1 MKKWLVSSA
10 DAEKVNRITSATD
23 LSPLLAEIM
32 VTRGYD
38 TTERLVE
45 FFNGTELSDPFLML
59 DMDKAV
65 EAITEAVESGERI
78 CIFGDYDCDGITSTA
93 VLYDYLLNMGA
104 DVTCMIPER
113 DDGYGLSLEAVEK
126 MHSDGVSL
134 IITVDNGISA
144 VEESKRIAELGMRL
158 VITDHHQP
166 SDTLPEAVAI
176 VDPHQSGC
184 LSTFKDLCG
193 AGVALKLCA
202 ALDGGSYDI
211 VCEQYLDL
219 VAIATV
225 ADVVPLVGENR
236 VIVSQGLRMIANTEN
251 VGLLTLMEKCGLDP
265 ENLTSSNI
273 AFGIAPRIN
282 AASRF
287 GSASTALEMLISEDD
302 SAESCVDELIS
313 LNSKRRSVECG
324 IMEEIFAKIDG
335 DPELR
340 HSRVLVVAGK
350 NWHRGIIGIIAS
362 RLVDIFHKPAV
373 VLSIDDDGIAAGS
386 ARSITGF
393 NVFKCFDHCRDLLI
407 KCGGHELA
415 GGLTVSEENIPALRE
430 MIEAYA
436 KDTCPVM
443 PKMTIT
449 ADKLLRGADLSYE
462 NALSL
467 KRIQPCGDKN
477 PEPIFA
483 LSGAVITAI
492 YPLKDGEHTKLLISY
507 DGANTQV
514 LMFRVK
520 TADFSFKVGD
530 RIDIMANM
538 QAEEYNGSKRVS
550 LMALDYRHH
559 GMKQD
564 RYFAARNVYEQ
575 FRRGEEVPKNL
586 LAKGIPTR
594 DEMISVYNRIKE
606 NGGTAVYD
614 DLYSVLQTPEMN
626 AFKLQ
631 VVIDAFCD
639 TGLLTYS
646 VSTGR
651 VTIVPPTKKVDITES
666 ETLIKLRSLIE

>member
-10 DAEKVNRITSATD
+10 DAEKVRKITAATD
-23 LSPLLAEIM
+23 LSPLLAEVM

-38 TTERLVE
+38 TTDRLVE
-45 FFNGTELSDPFLML
+45 FFNGSELSDPFLML

-65 EAITEAVESGERI
+65 DSITEAIESGERI

-93 VLYDYLLNMGA
+93 VMYDYLLNMGA
-104 DVTCMIPER
+104 DVTYMIPER
-113 DDGYGLSLEAVEK
+113 EDGYGLSIEAVER
-126 MHSDGVSL
+126 MHADGVTL

-144 VEESKRIAELGMRL
+144 VEESKRIAELGMQL

-166 SDTLPEAVAI
+166 SDTLPDAVAI
-176 VDPHQSGC
+176 VDPHRAGC

-211 VCEQYLDL
+211 VCEQYLAL

-236 VIVSQGLRMIANTEN
+236 VIVSQGLRMIENTEN
-251 VGLLTLMEKCGLDP
+251 VGLLKLMEKCGFKPD
-265 ENLTSSNI
+265 NITSSNI

-287 GSASTALEMLISEDD
+287 GSAVTALKMLISEDE
-302 SAESCVDELIS
+302 SAEGYVDELIS
-313 LNSKRRSVECG
+313 LNSQRRSVESG
-324 IMEEIFAKIDG
+324 IMESVFAQIDG
-335 DPELR
+335 DPALR
-340 HSRVLVVAGK
+340 HSRVLVVSGN
-350 NWHRGIIGIIAS
+350 NWHRGIIGIVAA

-373 VLSIDDDGIAAGS
+373 VLSVDDNGVASGS
-386 ARSITGF
+386 ARSISGF

-415 GGLTVSEENIPALRE
+415 GGLTVSEDNIPALRE

-436 KDTCPVM
+436 KKTCPVM
-443 PKMTIT
+443 PKMTVT
-449 ADKLLRGADLSYE
+449 ADKLLRGADITYD
-462 NALSL
+462 NAVSL
-467 KRIQPCGDKN
+467 RRIQPCGDKN

-492 YPLKDGEHTKLLISY
+492 YPLSNGDHTKLLVSY
-507 DGANTQV
+507 DGVNVQV

-520 TADFSFKVGD
+520 TADFAFKVGD
-530 RIDIMANM
+530 RIDLMANM
-538 QAEEYNGSKRVS
+538 QADEYNGSKRVS
-550 LMALDYRHH
+550 LLALDFRRH
-559 GMKQD
+559 GIVQD
-564 RYFAARNVYEQ
+564 RYFAARDVYEL
-575 FRRGEEVPKNL
+575 FRRGEDTPKNL
-586 LAKGIPTR
+586 LARGVPTR
-594 DEMISVYNRIKE
+594 DEMITVYNRIKE
-606 NGGTAVYD
+606 GGGSCTYD
-614 DLYSVLQTPEMN
+614 ELYSVLQTPEMN

-631 VVIDAFCD
+631 VAIDAFCD

-646 VSTGR
+646 ASTGR
-651 VTIVPPTKKVDITES
+651 VTIVPPTQKVNIMES
-666 ETLIKLRSLIE
+666 ETLIKLRSLI